1 MSTIVRAKNAS
12 FRRGAGSHIVP
23 LVAASDLLMGYDMRD
38 YAIWRTG
45 LVAGQMVKTY
55 MMDGGKVESSA
66 GISQSPDGLGVS
78 VADNAQVDYI
88 FMMPN
93 WDNRVAGRTM
103 MVLAG
108 FRPHAWTSNR
118 YCRALRLGTG
128 LALGFVETV
137 NQITVGA
144 AIDQP
149 NTHNQKDV
157 RVAVAQMIV
166 TRANGDATW
175 TTDIPD
181 SRFKVTNTDTELAV
195 AEPLQLW
202 SATNPVFVTAGNDQ
216 TAPAT
221 TTYRLPFTL
230 YQVAIWNRK
239 LTDAEVAEQYQRS
252 RLRFPGVL
260 M

>member
-12 FRRGAGSHIVP
+12 FRRGAGSHVHP
-23 LVAASDLLMGYDMRD
+23 LVAPADLLMGYDMRD
-38 YAIWRTG
+38 YTTWRTG
-45 LVAGQMVKTY
+45 LVAGQTAKTY
-55 MMDGGKVESSA
+55 MMDGGKVESSV
-66 GISQSPDGLGVS
+66 GISQSPDGLGVA
-78 VADNAQVDYI
+78 VAESSQVDFI

-93 WDNRVAGRTM
+93 WDNRVEGRTIM
-103 MVLAG
+103 ALAG
-108 FRPHAWTSNR
+108 FRPHAYISNK
-118 YCRALRLGTG
+118 YCRVLRLGTG
-128 LALGFVETV
+128 FALSFVETINV
-137 NQITVGA
+137 VTVGA
-144 AIDQP
+144 AIDVA
-149 NTHNQKDV
+149 NTHNQADNH
-157 RVAVAQMIV
+157 VAMAHLII

-181 SRFKVTNTDTELAV
+181 SRTRKTNTDTELNV

-216 TAPAT
+216 TNPAT
-221 TTYRLPFTL
+221 LTYRLPFTL